1 MWLMTDPR
9 IDDRLLRAIRKLPR
23 GSGVVFRHYALA
35 PDVRR
40 QLFGQVRRVCAQR
53 GHCLLLAGDELT
65 AMRWNADGVHAL
77 TGGRLRSKRLLRTAP
92 VHNIGEI
99 RKGAKRGALALF
111 LSPVR
116 QTRSHPGQRPLGA
129 SRFAQLA
136 KLSPVKVIALG
147 GMSRAHA
154 KKLTTRLAHG
164 WAAIDAFA

>member
-1 MWLMTDPR
+1 
-9 IDDRLLRAIRKLPR
+9 
-23 GSGVVFRHYALA
+23 
-35 PDVRR
+35 
-40 QLFGQVRRVCAQR
+40 
-53 GHCLLLAGDELT
+53 
-65 AMRWNADGVHAL
+65 RWNADGVHAL